1 MSFPLSPHI
10 ERSQKKEGKRGT
22 RKVSSTSRLRFA
34 RRTTPR
40 IRTTPMILGFQ
51 KSRLG
56 SSSKSFTGV
65 QSAFRR
71 DFCPPDVSLA
81 CKIRARGILDGCARG
96 TDAKGIEFDRL
107 GDAECSRVGARA
119 RDRSRVRR
127 RASMSKEMFR
137 APVHF

>member
-1 MSFPLSPHI
+1 MSH
-10 ERSQKKEGKRGT
+10 
-22 RKVSSTSRLRFA
+22 SRA
-34 RRTTPR
+34 
-40 IRTTPMILGFQ
+40 
-51 KSRLG
+51 KS
-56 SSSKSFTGV
+56 
-65 QSAFRR
+65 
-71 DFCPPDVSLA
+71 
-81 CKIRARGILDGCARG
+81 ARGAYWTGARKG